1 MLNRLLD
8 KENLT
13 NMALP
18 ILAGVAV
25 GVFYLNR
32 TSPDSE
38 EPEEPEEEVKEA
50 HVEPQRQAGI
60 ARDWGSVPRVSTQ
73 RNILA
78 GQAVGQTIDY
88 TLPVGQSPQGN
99 DPISSDWTAYS
110 YTLMTTEP
118 TFGQNYFGRAL
129 GIV

>member
-18 ILAGVAV
+18 ILAGIAV

-60 ARDWGSVPRVSTQ
+60 VRDWGSVPRVSTQ

-88 TLPVGQSPQGN
+88 TLPVGQSGQGS
-99 DPISSDWTAYS
+99 DPVNSDWTAYS

-118 TFGQNYFGRAL
+118 TFGQNYFGRAI
-129 GIV
+129 GVV